1 MDNVALIAHN
11 TTPSPSSSSRI
22 ISHSFSDLTMA
33 TFLTAVVS
41 IKPTLFS
48 SHSESF
54 TSFHPHTNALALK
67 VKSFPS
73 ISVSLSRKRLIPH
86 ATMETEEKPAA
97 LDPNAESSRRVYIG
111 NIPRTVTNEQLT
123 QIVEEHGAVEQVQ
136 VMYDK
141 YSGRSR
147 RFGFATMKSVE
158 DANAVIEKL
167 NGTTIEG
174 REVKVNITEKP
185 IELSSSS
192 SPDLSLLQSEE
203 SAFVDSPYKVYVGN
217 LAKSVTKEMLES
229 LFSEK
234 GKVLSAKVSRVP
246 GTSKSTG
253 FGFVTFS
260 SDEDVEAAIL
270 ALNNSLLEGQKIRV
284 NKA

>member
-1 MDNVALIAHN
+1 
-11 TTPSPSSSSRI
+11 
-22 ISHSFSDLTMA
+22 MA

-48 SHSESF
+48 FQSESF
-54 TSFHPHTNALALK
+54 TSLQPQSNAFALR
-67 VKSFPS
+67 VKAFPS
-73 ISVSLSRKRLIPH
+73 LTKPISVSLPRMRLIPH
-86 ATMETEEKPAA
+86 ATMETDTEEKPA
-97 LDPNAESSRRVYIG
+97 LDPSAESSRRVYIG

-147 RFGFATMKSVE
+147 RFGFATMKTVE
-158 DANAVIEKL
+158 NANAVIDKL

-203 SAFVDSPYKVYVGN
+203 SAFVDSPYKVYV
-217 LAKSVTKEMLES
+217 
-229 LFSEK
+229 
-234 GKVLSAKVSRVP
+234 SRVP

-260 SDEDVEAAIL
+260 SDEDVEAAIV